1 MYSSLLGNIF
11 GRKVSLTNDRMAC
24 SLMVFWVSS
33 EIVSKH
39 SPRDRYRRAAMS
51 YSTNGAAGLPRLF
64 TTPSRSNR
72 WTLLKHSHGY
82 AKAEQPHI
90 VLLRTGRP
98 RAVVV
103 EQLPPQRILERHG
116 DVVEDASRRCEA
128 NELLDASARVGLLM
142 VVIEL
147 GWHHG
152 ALGKVGHDLIRNR
165 LGQLLQPGMRRWRWT
180 FEPALLAKAQE
191 KPLSC
196 ACACA
201 RSSRRLGLVEVV
213 AAAVAVAAAAV
224 AAANCTR
231 AIARL
236 EDECARF
243 RTRKLVLKYSYEYSR
258 VPREPR

>member
-1 MYSSLLGNIF
+1 MYSSLMENIF
-11 GRKVSLTNDRMAC
+11 GRKVSLTNDRMTG

-33 EIVSKH
+33 DIVSKH

-51 YSTNGAAGLPRLF
+51 FSTNGAAGLPKLF
-64 TTPSRSNR
+64 TTPCGVAHPSRSNR

-116 DVVEDASRRCEA
+116 FVFRRLPWKMLRDAAKRA
-128 NELLDASARVGLLM
+128 PNELLDASAHVGLLM

-147 GWHHG
+147 GWRHG

-165 LGQLLQPGMRRWRWT
+165 LGQLLQPGIRTLARST
-180 FEPALLAKAQE
+180 FDPALLAKAQE
-191 KPLSC
+191 KPLS
-196 ACACA
+196 
-201 RSSRRLGLVEVV
+201 SRQL
-213 AAAVAVAAAAV
+213 A
-224 AAANCTR
+224 
-231 AIARL
+231 
-236 EDECARF
+236 
-243 RTRKLVLKYSYEYSR
+243 LVLALAR
-258 VPREPR
+258 RGALGWWRWWRRRWRWRRRRRWRRCRHG